1 MTDYTIHAP
10 QTEDEV
16 AAIVREAIGNETI
29 LELGGGYTKT
39 DIGRFIETRTRLSSQ
54 GMSGIVNY
62 EPSELVINAKAGTSV
77 AEIQSALDAAG
88 QQFTFEP
95 ADYRKLLGSDGTP
108 TLGAIAATNISG
120 PRRYISGAA
129 RDSLLGVRL
138 VNGSGDIIKNGG
150 RVMKNVTGLDLV
162 KLLAGSWGTL
172 GFLTEVTFKV
182 LPKPETEKTLV
193 LHGLDDE
200 FAIQQMAVAQGISTE
215 VSGSA
220 HLPELVA
227 NTVLDGAFGS
237 NAATCLR
244 LEGFEDSINARLVRL
259 KDALGVSDD
268 ITMLGEA
275 QSKKLWQQ
283 IGDVEPFVDG
293 TKKPVWKISMAP
305 SQGWRMVDALR
316 REVGMSVF
324 YDWQG
329 GLIWA
334 RMESDTESKALRASI
349 KKHGGGHATLI
360 RAIYSHR
367 QTTPVF
373 HPQAAPIEAVS
384 KRIKATFDPH
394 NIFNPGRMAL

>member
-1 MTDYTIHAP
+1 MTDYTTHAP
-10 QTEDEV
+10 QSEEDA
-16 AAIVREAIGNETI
+16 AAIIREAIGNGTI
-29 LELGGGYTKT
+29 LEIGGGYTKT
-39 DIGRFIETRTRLSSQ
+39 NIGRFIETRTRLSSQ

-62 EPSELVINAKAGTSV
+62 NPSELVITAKAGTPV

-95 ADYRKLLGSDGTP
+95 ADYRSLLGSEGAS

-120 PRRYISGAA
+120 PRRYVSGAA
-129 RDSLLGVRL
+129 RDSLLGVRF
-138 VNGSGDIIKNGG
+138 VNGKGDIVKNGG

-193 LHGLDDE
+193 LTGLDDE
-200 FAIQQMAVAQGISTE
+200 FAIQQLAEAQSISTE

-227 NTVLDGAFGS
+227 NTVLDGALGS
-237 NAATCLR
+237 SAATCMR
-244 LEGFEDSINARLVRL
+244 LEGFEESINVRL
-259 KDALGVSDD
+259 EKLKETLGVSDE
-268 ITMLGEA
+268 IVLLEEA
-275 QSKKLWQQ
+275 QSKKLWQE
-283 IGDVEPFVDG
+283 IRDVAPFVDG

-316 REVGMSVF
+316 RETGMTVF

-334 RMESDTESKALRASI
+334 RMEADTEAKALRAAI
-349 KKHGGGHATLI
+349 KRFGGGHATLI

-373 HPQAAPIEAVS
+373 EPQAAPIEAVS

-394 NIFNPGRMAL
+394 NIFNPGRMGV